1 LKPHHG
7 LGASDAKA
15 RLPTIRTLAPARGLD
30 KTMNM
35 VHILVMI
42 RINIHEAKTHLSEYL
57 ARLRRGDVLVICKR
71 NVPIAEVR
79 AVTPVRTA
87 PRPVGQAKGEF
98 TIPDS
103 FFDPL
108 PEDVLTGFDVRRAP

>member
-1 LKPHHG
+1 
-7 LGASDAKA
+7 
-15 RLPTIRTLAPARGLD
+15 
-30 KTMNM
+30 M

-57 ARLRRGDVLVICKR
+57 ARLRRGEVLVICKR

-79 AVTPVRTA
+79 AVPPARTA

-98 TIPDS
+98 TIPRS

-108 PEDVLTGFDVRRAP
+108 PEDVLTGFDGRTAP